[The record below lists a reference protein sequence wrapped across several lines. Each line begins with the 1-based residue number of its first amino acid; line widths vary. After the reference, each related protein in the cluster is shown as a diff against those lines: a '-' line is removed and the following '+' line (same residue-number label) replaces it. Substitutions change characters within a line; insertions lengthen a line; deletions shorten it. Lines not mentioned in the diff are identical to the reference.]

1 MSKQIA
7 GDILKKISEIKKN
20 KSNNEK
26 NSITSKD
33 PFMGFDI
40 SKKGLSNYIKDD
52 GSNSNLEELKN
63 INSNKMTDIGSSKL
77 DVKKELKEFRN
88 ENNNSNLI
96 NNNKGEYVS
105 GKNSMNNIIKNSNNN
120 VSNMNIGFT
129 GNQNNNSKFY

>member
-40 SKKGLSNYIKDD
+40 SKKGLNNYIKDD
-52 GSNSNLEELKN
+52 GSNSNLEELRN

-88 ENNNSNLI
+88 ENNNSNLV
-96 NNNKGEYVS
+96 NNIKGEYIS
-105 GKNSMNNIIKNSNNN
+105 GKNNTNNVIKNSNNN
-120 VSNMNIGFT
+120 MNSGFV
-129 GNQNNNSKFY
+129 GIQNNNSKFY